1 MPVLIAYIFVVLIWG
16 TTPLAIVWS
25 NGSGHFMVAVL
36 SRMLL
41 ALVVALVINTL
52 LGRRLFDRPG
62 AVWVYLFASL
72 GIFPNMPLVYYSAQ
86 FIPSGLIAVI
96 FALSPFV
103 TGVLSAIILK
113 DNPFNRQRLCA
124 LVLAVVGLGVI
135 FRSQLT
141 LDPGAAIGIAG
152 ILGSCVLF
160 STSSVLLKAQRTSV
174 DAFNQ
179 TTGSLL
185 VAMPGLIAFL
195 VVGRCPHAGVTHS
208 GGGGDCLFSA
218 VRFAVGLYAVLF
230 RIVAVVAIGGVFD
243 YVNNADTG
251 PKQRCAVSG
260 RAPECTGL
268 CWHIFSVIGAGDL
281 PRYYPFFTPSKAC
294 LELVRHIGAARLARL

>member
-1 MPVLIAYIFVVLIWG
+1 MPVLIAYILVVLIWG

-25 NGSGHFMVAVL
+25 NGTGHFMAAVL

-41 ALVVALVINTL
+41 ALMVALVINAV

-62 AVWVYLFASL
+62 AGWVYLFASL

-103 TGVLSAIILK
+103 TGVLSAVILK

-124 LVLAVVGLGVI
+124 LVLAVLGLGVI
-135 FRSQLT
+135 FRSQLA
-141 LDPGAAIGIAG
+141 LDEGAAVGIAG

-185 VAMPGLIAFL
+185 FAMPGLLAFWWL
-195 VVGRCPHAGVTHS
+195 ADAPLPVLPTQ
-208 GGGGDCLFSA
+208 A
-218 VRFAVGLYAVLF
+218 VA
-230 RIVAVVAIGGVFD
+230 AVVYLALCGSLLGFTLFFFVLSRLSPSVVSLITLITPILALSSGALLAGERLSAEALVGTALVFLALMIYLD
-243 YVNNADTG
+243 VI
-251 PKQRCAVSG
+251 PFLRRG
-260 RAPECTGL
+260 RRT
-268 CWHIFSVIGAGDL
+268 
-281 PRYYPFFTPSKAC
+281 
-294 LELVRHIGAARLARL
+294 

>member
-1 MPVLIAYIFVVLIWG
+1 MPVLIAYILVVLIWG

-25 NGSGHFMVAVL
+25 NGSGHFMTAVL

-41 ALVVALVINTL
+41 ALVVALVINAL

-103 TGVLSAIILK
+103 TGVLSAFILK

-124 LVLAVVGLGVI
+124 LVLAVLGLGVI
-135 FRSQLT
+135 FRSQLA
-141 LDPGAAIGIAG
+141 LDEGAAIGIAG

-185 VAMPGLIAFL
+185 FAMPGLLAFWWLADAPMPALPTQAVAAIVYLALCGSLLGFTLFFFVLSRLSPSVVSLITLITPILALSSGALLAGERLSTEALIGTAL
-195 VVGRCPHAGVTHS
+195 VFCALV
-208 GGGGDCLFSA
+208 
-218 VRFAVGLYAVLF
+218 LYLDLLPF
-230 RIVAVVAIGGVFD
+230 RRH
-243 YVNNADTG
+243 
-251 PKQRCAVSG
+251 PKRS
-260 RAPECTGL
+260 
-268 CWHIFSVIGAGDL
+268 
-281 PRYYPFFTPSKAC
+281 
-294 LELVRHIGAARLARL
+294 

>member
-1 MPVLIAYIFVVLIWG
+1 MPVLIAYILVVLIWG

-25 NGSGHFMVAVL
+25 NGSGHFMAAVL

-41 ALVVALVINTL
+41 ALVVALVINAL

-103 TGVLSAIILK
+103 TGVLSAFILK

-124 LVLAVVGLGVI
+124 LVLAVLGLGVI
-135 FRSQLT
+135 FRSQLA
-141 LDPGAAIGIAG
+141 LDEGAAIGIAG

-185 VAMPGLIAFL
+185 FAMPGLLAFWWLADAPMPALPTQAVAAIVYLALCGSLLGFTLFFFVLSRLSPSVVSLITLITPILALSSGALLAGERLSTEALIGTAL
-195 VVGRCPHAGVTHS
+195 VFCALV
-208 GGGGDCLFSA
+208 
-218 VRFAVGLYAVLF
+218 LYLDLLPF
-230 RIVAVVAIGGVFD
+230 RRH
-243 YVNNADTG
+243 
-251 PKQRCAVSG
+251 PKHR
-260 RAPECTGL
+260 
-268 CWHIFSVIGAGDL
+268 
-281 PRYYPFFTPSKAC
+281 
-294 LELVRHIGAARLARL
+294 